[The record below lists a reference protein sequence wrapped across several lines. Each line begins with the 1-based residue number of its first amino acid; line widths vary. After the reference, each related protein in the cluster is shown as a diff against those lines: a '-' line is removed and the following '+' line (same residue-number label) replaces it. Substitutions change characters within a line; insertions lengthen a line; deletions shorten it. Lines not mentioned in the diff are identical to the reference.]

1 GVTNG
6 GNWTST
12 FAADA
17 SHTQGTFHAYEI
29 VEANLTIQD
38 GVSPSRGV
46 SSSVLAEIC
55 AHEFG
60 HTLGLGHSSDPSALM
75 YATVSPGGPSLRSD
89 DQLAARWLYPNGS
102 APAPPPPAVT
112 VPAAPRNVTAAPSG
126 SGTDIVLQWRDNAS
140 NETGQWIYF
149 AAATG
154 SFTRIGDAG
163 AGATSATVTGAA
175 AGTYRVYVT
184 AYNAAGE
191 SAASNIATVTIGGT
205 TPPPAPAAPVAAFS
219 VSPSSGTAVQTTF
232 VFTDQSSGSISSR
245 LWAFGDG
252 FTSADVNPTHLY
264 TSAGS
269 YTVTLSVY
277 GSGGSAQTSRTIS
290 VAAPAPTA
298 PGVNAGFDFAPASPN
313 VNEAVAFADRSDG
326 SPAGWSWSFGDG
338 ATSNVRNPTHAF
350 AAPGTY
356 IVTLTAFNSASASTA
371 SRSITVIPIA
381 PSRALVSVSAQTGG
395 VGGSVWRTELT
406 LFNAGSEAASGQ
418 FLFLPGA
425 GGSVQSRG
433 FYLTPK
439 QSVTFANAL
448 LEIFGMP
455 SGAGAIAIEATSPS
469 STPNLKVASRTYTT
483 SSAETYG
490 QGVPDVSASDFQPTL
505 YLTGLE
511 SDSDYRTNI
520 GLVNRGSVSLPVS

>member
-112 VPAAPRNVTAAPSG
+112 VPAAPTNLTAAPSG

-163 AGATSATVTGAA
+163 HGGAGCSGAGVTGAA

-191 SAASNIATVTIGGT
+191 SAASN
-205 TPPPAPAAPVAAFS
+205 
-219 VSPSSGTAVQTTF
+219 
-232 VFTDQSSGSISSR
+232 
-245 LWAFGDG
+245 
-252 FTSADVNPTHLY
+252 
-264 TSAGS
+264 
-269 YTVTLSVY
+269 
-277 GSGGSAQTSRTIS
+277 
-290 VAAPAPTA
+290 
-298 PGVNAGFDFAPASPN
+298 
-313 VNEAVAFADRSDG
+313 
-326 SPAGWSWSFGDG
+326 
-338 ATSNVRNPTHAF
+338 
-350 AAPGTY
+350 
-356 IVTLTAFNSASASTA
+356 
-371 SRSITVIPIA
+371 
-381 PSRALVSVSAQTGG
+381 
-395 VGGSVWRTELT
+395 
-406 LFNAGSEAASGQ
+406 
-418 FLFLPGA
+418 
-425 GGSVQSRG
+425 
-433 FYLTPK
+433 
-439 QSVTFANAL
+439 
-448 LEIFGMP
+448 
-455 SGAGAIAIEATSPS
+455 
-469 STPNLKVASRTYTT
+469 
-483 SSAETYG
+483 
-490 QGVPDVSASDFQPTL
+490 
-505 YLTGLE
+505 
-511 SDSDYRTNI
+511 
-520 GLVNRGSVSLPVS
+520 